1 MTEDDRIAELFHAA
15 ASETGAPPPGFDHR
29 DVVAV
34 SRRIT
39 ARRRSAVVGGA
50 VALLFVAGVGTVAV
64 LPRSDSS
71 TMTTASAGANGD
83 NAAAAP
89 RAAAPEA
96 AVGGA
101 DSGGAAAGGQ
111 GGSAESDGGAAGGGG
126 VAPGGTAPGGTGG
139 GTDGVVPGGPGSNG
153 VAPGGSAGGTG
164 GVAPG
169 GGAGSGGAL
178 PPGGGAG
185 QPAPAVPAPGAGTP
199 AHPLGPGSGIC
210 ANRQDPAL
218 KALVAAVLPE
228 AANAPGA
235 ATSDICLPAAQR
247 YLSVELG
254 GGVLTVGYLPPGTVA
269 SLAPGASS
277 AATAS
282 HGTVIVSPPP
292 GYTAQAPKLL
302 AYLAPRL

>member
-15 ASETGAPPPGFDHR
+15 ASEAGVPPPRFDHR

-50 VALLFVAGVGTVAV
+50 VAFLFVAGVGTVAV

-71 TMTTASAGANGD
+71 TMTTASAGADADD

-101 DSGGAAAGGQ
+101 DSAEAGGAHS
-111 GGSAESDGGAAGGGG
+111 GSAGGAAGAAGSGGGSAG
-126 VAPGGTAPGGTGG
+126 VAPGGEAG
-139 GTDGVVPGGPGSNG
+139 
-153 VAPGGSAGGTG
+153 AGGAQT
-164 GVAPG
+164 PE
-169 GGAGSGGAL
+169 
-178 PPGGGAG
+178 
-185 QPAPAVPAPGAGTP
+185 AGTP

-218 KALVAAVLPE
+218 KALVVAVLPE

-235 ATSDICLPAAQR
+235 ATSDICLPGTQR
-247 YLSVELG
+247 FLSIELG
-254 GGVLTVGYLPPGTVA
+254 GGVLSVCYLPPGTVA
-269 SLAPGASS
+269 SLSPGASS

-282 HGTVIVSPPP
+282 HGTVTVSPAP
-292 GYTAQAPKLL
+292 GHANQVPELL